1 MKHFFLNII
10 VICTFCLTVLPVSAN
25 NSNDENGKLKIYP
38 NPIARSAVL
47 TIELPTSDSG
57 DITLILYNTV
67 GKIIYTLKTTN
78 KTVVFNAPEISGIYS
93 LRIVENQKVIAV
105 EKVIVKE

>member
-10 VICTFCLTVLPVSAN
+10 LICTMVLHVSAKD
-25 NSNDENGKLKIYP
+25 SNERKLKIYP
-38 NPIARSAVL
+38 NPIARNAVL

-57 DITLILYNTV
+57 SDVTLILYNTV
-67 GKIIYTLKTTN
+67 GKIIHTLKTTS
-78 KTVVFNAPEISGIYS
+78 KTVVFNAPEIGGIYL